1 MAGPRRTLAG
11 GGLPVE
17 GQTAQSKDPILRAG
31 GCRRGTGSRGGQRA
45 LPERGRA
52 APRPPAGDRRTG
64 MEGHPLAPLGPK
76 ERTHGLPRGQRG
88 GLETTSTLSVP
99 LGPRGRGGEVREG
112 EESQVNH
119 EGWMT
124 QCEAQAPPP
133 PHSRKA
139 WRDTFGPLCWGSR
152 GGPGLDVVDGTRGGP
167 RSPADP
173 FGGWKMGIHGPV
185 VGKKELTRS
194 CMFGVQNA
202 PTPRMHN
209 TCRVPGRPTH
219 PRPPFLLPSA
229 LVWFYGSIL

>member
-1 MAGPRRTLAG
+1 LPG
-11 GGLPVE
+11 G
-17 GQTAQSKDPILRAG
+17 GQTAPSKAAILRAG

-64 MEGHPLAPLGPK
+64 MEGHPLAPLSPK

-133 PHSRKA
+133 SSLSESMAGHVRSFVLGFTRGAGARCSRWNSRWTA
-139 WRDTFGPLCWGSR
+139 QPRGPLWWVENGDTWTRR
-152 GGPGLDVVDGTRGGP
+152 GEKRVDSQLHVWSTECP
-167 RSPADP
+167 
-173 FGGWKMGIHGPV
+173 
-185 VGKKELTRS
+185 
-194 CMFGVQNA
+194 
-202 PTPRMHN
+202 
-209 TCRVPGRPTH
+209 H
-219 PRPPFLLPSA
+219 PQDAQYMPCAR
-229 LVWFYGSIL
+229 